1 MLLAAYPMRGF
12 PSFVKKRRAKTVQT
26 KQIFKISKI
35 SPHLDLKN
43 RPEVRKQVRGK
54 NVALAVYLVGEK
66 FFAEGLIFSIFF
78 NIPNRRKIFL
88 QRGVNFRKIFH
99 QYIME
104 RLFAGRTFLHS
115 TGAMKLCSSDK
126 NLRIKKF
133 LQKYV

>member
-26 KQIFKISKI
+26 KQVFEISKI
-35 SPHLDLKN
+35 FPHLDLKN

-78 NIPNRRKIFL
+78 NIPSRRENFFAK
-88 QRGVNFRKIFH
+88 RGKLSQNFSPIHNGETFCGSH
-99 QYIME
+99 FFAQYRCDE
-104 RLFAGRTFLHS
+104 TVQF
-115 TGAMKLCSSDK
+115 
-126 NLRIKKF
+126 
-133 LQKYV
+133 